1 MERHQDH
8 HLCIVD
14 RERDYGVAAANTV
27 PLYTPNP
34 YDLPETGWDWIL
46 KTAYETMDREPNV
59 LCGIAI
65 SVSSTWRGKGIARI
79 MIEAM
84 RDLCVEKGLQ
94 RLILP
99 VRPSGKHR
107 FPKVAIDDYIGR
119 SEEHTSELQH

>member
-1 MERHQDH
+1 
-8 HLCIVD
+8 
-14 RERDYGVAAANTV
+14 
-27 PLYTPNP
+27 
-34 YDLPETGWDWIL
+34 
-46 KTAYETMDREPNV
+46 MDREPNV

-99 VRPSGKHR
+99 VRPPGKHR
-107 FPKVAIDDYIGR
+107 FSKVAIEDYIGWTDDTGRIFDSWPR
-119 SEEHTSELQH
+119 SHDAMGCSVQDQTRTRPNSS

>member
-8 HLCIVD
+8 QLCLVD
-14 RERDYGVAAANTV
+14 RERDYVVAAANTV

-84 RDLCVEKGLQ
+84 RDLCVE
-94 RLILP
+94 
-99 VRPSGKHR
+99 S
-107 FPKVAIDDYIGR
+107 
-119 SEEHTSELQH
+119 SEEHTSELQSLLRISYDVFYLINKNYYFLTLTTFSLTM

>member
-1 MERHQDH
+1 ME
-8 HLCIVD
+8 
-14 RERDYGVAAANTV
+14 
-27 PLYTPNP
+27 
-34 YDLPETGWDWIL
+34 
-46 KTAYETMDREPNV
+46 REPNV

-107 FPKVAIDDYIGR
+107 FPKVAIDDYIGWTDDKGRIFDPR
-119 SEEHTSELQH
+119 SEEHTSELQSLMRNSYAVLCLHNKKTQHLLTTL